1 VRAKS
6 PAFNK
11 FIISP
16 SRIGLTLILIICS
29 RFLKSS
35 LLDHYLSATFD
46 TRVISDENA
55 TDLLRFNFKLF

>member
-1 VRAKS
+1 
-6 PAFNK
+6 
-11 FIISP
+11 
-16 SRIGLTLILIICS
+16 LIICS